1 MNMTEQI
8 DFRQTRDF
16 SQVLTETFNFVR
28 QNIKILGTHLVIVMG
43 FPAVLVGFLTEY
55 WTPNATDFQTSGF
68 DFLDYYAALLPLYL
82 ITMLLSIFYSC
93 LIYAYTMLYIER
105 GFDQFETRDV
115 FNYASR
121 YLLKATIASLL
132 SFVFLMVA
140 VVMFILPFFYI
151 LVPLSFLYIVIF
163 NEDKGIFES
172 ISRCFEVV
180 SGNWWNT
187 FGLIIL
193 LGVIVYMLT
202 IAVSVPQILMGVFIE
217 FNAAKNEDIEM
228 YKLISAFL
236 GVFTNLAGYLIFLIF
251 HFGII
256 FQYFSLVEQKE
267 VPGLLRRID
276 SIAQSEEP
284 DGESPPAAIDSNAS
298 PGDKE

>member
-1 MNMTEQI
+1 M
-8 DFRQTRDF
+8 
-16 SQVLTETFNFVR
+16 
-28 QNIKILGTHLVIVMG
+28 
-43 FPAVLVGFLTEY
+43 
-55 WTPNATDFQTSGF
+55 
-68 DFLDYYAALLPLYL
+68 
-82 ITMLLSIFYSC
+82 
-93 LIYAYTMLYIER
+93 
-105 GFDQFETRDV
+105 
-115 FNYASR
+115 
-121 YLLKATIASLL
+121 
-132 SFVFLMVA
+132 
-140 VVMFILPFFYI
+140 
-151 LVPLSFLYIVIF
+151 
-163 NEDKGIFES
+163 
-172 ISRCFEVV
+172 V

-202 IAVSVPQILMGVFIE
+202 IAVSVPQILMSVFIE

-228 YKLISAFL
+228 YRLISAFL